1 MNQLYHVREERLPSG
16 TLIQSGRWGE
26 TVLKQGGDHPFFFR
40 EHLLEVWRREKTTV
54 AVSRFACTFAFEE
67 QELATEFASENGFVL
82 PVVPVDPNAPKAKL
96 DMLWLTWMR
105 EKGATTDKIMEW
117 CASYWAGRSAADVK
131 PDASPSW
138 EWLFACSLRVK

>member
-54 AVSRFACTFAFEE
+54 AVSRFACTFAFEGRDQAINFAE
-67 QELATEFASENGFVL
+67 QNEFVL

-96 DMLWLTWMR
+96 DMLWLTWMGDA
-105 EKGATTDKIMEW
+105 GATTDKIMEW
-117 CASYWAGRSAADVK
+117 CASYWAGQLAADIK
-131 PDASPSW
+131 PGASPSW